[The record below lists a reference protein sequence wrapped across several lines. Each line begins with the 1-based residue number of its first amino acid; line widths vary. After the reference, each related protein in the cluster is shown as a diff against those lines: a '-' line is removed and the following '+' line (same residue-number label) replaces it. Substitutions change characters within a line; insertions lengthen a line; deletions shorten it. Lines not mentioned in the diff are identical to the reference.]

1 MQAPKKVVPR
11 GHISVDQGYPWQ
23 EFTRWGPN
31 FLVGPVRAAHV
42 WRQLHMAT
50 VVVNRGST
58 PEGSDWLRRYP
69 PLLSVGV
76 ALLLAL
82 AVLPSAL
89 NLPQSNPSTT
99 LEFAPIPPEDDT
111 PPPPEGA
118 NFDSLGLAS
127 TGGLGGGDGGDVA
140 GGPGGEG
147 AAAPPELPALPEPGA
162 PLAGAGKSPRTKR
175 CVGNPPKQT
184 DDPFSPPC
192 VADFSGDNFGATYQG
207 VTKEEVK
214 ILYYYQGGYTA
225 ILGCENPNQ
234 PQPQG
239 YFDLAE
245 PAKPGEYCAIR
256 VLRTWQQYFNDRYQT
271 YGRFV
276 HFYMYFSQIGRS
288 AEERKADAADNYN
301 RIKPFAVLSN
311 ADTFADVYLEAMA
324 RRGVLNFGSF
334 FAREASF
341 FQKYPGFIWG
351 YLPSLEIQA
360 DTYADYVCT
369 KVVPHPVSF
378 SKNAADDKKKRVF
391 GLWRT
396 RDKTRPELLK
406 LAEIVKRK
414 LEACGIEF
422 VVDRQFPSAGWV
434 ADSRYPPRY
443 AAEAV
448 AEYREK
454 GVTTIIWPGGLET
467 NLSKQAGAVA
477 YFPEVV
483 ALGDGELEA
492 LSTSGYQDKNFW
504 NQVRATTV
512 PPRAGPVR
520 ESQCYKSFYEAD
532 PQADD
537 FEARADGCDMY
548 QDLRQLFIGI
558 QVAGPKLSPATVDKG
573 FHAIPAIPSPNPG
586 VPACFYRP
594 GDYTCV
600 KDAFVEHFDQTANN
614 GDGCFRMTEGAK
626 RYFAGVWPPGNVT
639 DQERPDDPCNSYTV
653 GVKVTTQPPD
663 PEDQ

>member
-1 MQAPKKVVPR
+1 
-11 GHISVDQGYPWQ
+11 
-23 EFTRWGPN
+23 
-31 FLVGPVRAAHV
+31 
-42 WRQLHMAT
+42 MAT
-50 VVVNRGST
+50 VVVNRGAPT

-69 PLLSVGV
+69 PLLSLAV

-89 NLPQSNPSTT
+89 NLPQTNPSTT
-99 LEFAPIPPEDDT
+99 LEFAPIPPEDDA
-111 PPPPEGA
+111 PPPPEGS
-118 NFDSLGLAS
+118 NLGELGLGS
-127 TGGLGGGDGGDVA
+127 TSGLGGGDGGEGGS
-140 GGPGGEG
+140 GGPGKGPSGELAG
-147 AAAPPELPALPEPGA
+147 PEGDLTLPDPGA
-162 PLAGAGKSPRTKR
+162 LLAGAGKSPRTKR

-184 DDPFSPPC
+184 EDPFSPPC

-214 ILYYYQGGYTA
+214 VLFYYQGGYTA

-234 PQPQG
+234 NQPSG

-245 PAKPGEYCAIR
+245 PAKPGEYCALR

-301 RIKPFAVLSN
+301 KIKPFAVLSN
-311 ADTFADVYLEAMA
+311 ADTFADVYLESMA

-360 DTYADYVCT
+360 ETYADYVCT
-369 KVVPHPVSF
+369 KVKPHPVTF
-378 SKNAADDKKKRVF
+378 SNIPGDNTKKRVY

-396 RDKTRPELLK
+396 KDPSRPELLK
-406 LAEIVKRK
+406 LAAIVKTK
-414 LEACGIEF
+414 LEACGMEF
-422 VVDRQFPSAGWV
+422 AVDRLFPSAGWV

-448 AEYREK
+448 AEFRK
-454 GVTTIIWPGGLET
+454 QNVTTIIWPGGLET
-467 NLSKQAGAVA
+467 NLSKQAAAVG

-492 LSTSGYQDKNFW
+492 QSTAGFQDLNFW
-504 NQVRATTV
+504 NQVRSTTV
-512 PPRAGPVR
+512 PPREGPVR

-537 FEARADGCDMY
+537 FEARADGCATY
-548 QDLRQLFIGI
+548 ADLRQLFVGI
-558 QVAGPKLSPATVDKG
+558 QVAGPKLSPTAVNKG

-600 KDAFVEHFDQTANN
+600 KDAFVEHFDRTANN
-614 GDGCFRMTEGAK
+614 GDGCFRMTEGAT
-626 RYFAGVWPPGNVT
+626 RYFAGVWPAGNVT
-639 DQERPDDPCNSYTV
+639 DQEKPDDPCNEYTV
-653 GVKVTTQPPD
+653 GVKVTTEPPE
-663 PEDQ
+663 PEDV